1 MWFVSHVC
9 CCKRLVFIA
18 CVNLQVFSI
27 LLIPLVFDGPTT
39 WRSSPPCH
47 WPLGSWCSCGSCQRC
62 AREASHWLAT
72 DRVSICDR
80 LIRKWDIRYSQTSR
94 ASDETCWLCGNC
106 SCVCCYYDDTMEGRQ
121 LHLKA
126 QPPKTC
132 EMRSCDPS
140 WNVPP
145 VIQLPMLSH
154 THACRSIKCP
164 LLFL

>member
-94 ASDETCWLCGNC
+94 TSDETCWLCGNC

-121 LHLKA
+121 LHLKGA
-126 QPPKTC
+126 TTQNLWNEKLWPQLECASSDPAAHVITHTC
-132 EMRSCDPS
+132 VQI
-140 WNVPP
+140 N
-145 VIQLPMLSH
+145 
-154 THACRSIKCP
+154 
-164 LLFL
+164 